1 MAHEQNLDAEQIQ
14 MTRYDVLKI
23 QIIHNIIIFFLNFK
37 RIFKSYWKMMS

>member
-23 QIIHNIIIFFLNFK
+23 QIIHNIYIFLKILNEF
-37 RIFKSYWKMMS
+37 

>member
-23 QIIHNIIIFFLNFK
+23 QIIHNIIYFFLILSAFLK
-37 RIFKSYWKMMS
+37 AIEK